1 MAKCYLG
8 ELLHG
13 EMLYGE
19 MLYVEMLYGEMLY
32 GEMLLSH
39 YFDPKQMF
47 ISLSYTVVF
56 KNIFF
61 WFIFYVSPPLVKVLL
76 CTWTTEVIMN

>member
-39 YFDPKQMF
+39 YFDPKQRF

-56 KNIFF
+56 KNIFSDLF
-61 WFIFYVSPPLVKVLL
+61 FTCPPPLVKVLL